1 LFFQKGLTPHEEN
14 QFFVVKH
21 IECDFIA
28 TAKFGDILNISTQVI
43 EIKKAS
49 IKLEQL
55 ITREQENIF
64 KTIVTLVFLKDGKPS
79 RIPEEKLAI
88 FG

>member
-1 LFFQKGLTPHEEN
+1 M
-14 QFFVVKH
+14 
-21 IECDFIA
+21 ECDFFSSA
-28 TAKFGDILNISTQVI
+28 RFGDILEVTTKVI
-43 EIKKAS
+43 ELKKAS
-49 IKLEQL
+49 LQVEQL
-55 ITREQENIF
+55 ITRGEDNIF